1 MPWALPEAILWR
13 VSDHS
18 GGLLV
23 EWTPFYATMATAAA
37 TVIGLLFVAVQL
49 SAERIAGD
57 QSDRWWAI
65 AFSTF
70 YMFLTVFFLPLS
82 YLSPALKPHG
92 RAVLTLVLA
101 AIYVFRMAQ
110 TSFLIWHGMFRK
122 RGDRLWETFWNLLG
136 PVFVYILLGYDALR
150 TLLNNPYV
158 PMDDRIA
165 ILLTVLFAIALRNSW
180 HLVVEGV
187 FRKNT

>member
-1 MPWALPEAILWR
+1 M
-13 VSDHS
+13 
-18 GGLLV
+18 
-23 EWTPFYATMATAAA
+23 EWTPFYSTMATAAA

-92 RAVLTLVLA
+92 RAVLTLILRGNLCLSYGADVVLDLA
-101 AIYVFRMAQ
+101 RHVSEKRRSAMGDLLESSGAGVCLHPPGIRCFKDSSDQAIR
-110 TSFLIWHGMFRK
+110 SNG
-122 RGDRLWETFWNLLG
+122 
-136 PVFVYILLGYDALR
+136 
-150 TLLNNPYV
+150 
-158 PMDDRIA
+158 
-165 ILLTVLFAIALRNSW
+165 
-180 HLVVEGV
+180 
-187 FRKNT
+187 

>member
-1 MPWALPEAILWR
+1 
-13 VSDHS
+13 
-18 GGLLV
+18 V
-23 EWTPFYATMATAAA
+23 EWTPFYSTMATAAA

-70 YMFLTVFFLPLS
+70 YAFLTVFFLPLA
-82 YLSPALKPHG
+82 YLSPTLKPHG
-92 RAVLTLVLA
+92 HAVLTLILA
-101 AIYVFRMAQ
+101 VVYVFRMAQ
-110 TSFLIWHGMFRK
+110 TSLLIWHGMFRR

-136 PVFVYILLGYDALR
+136 PLIVYSLLGYDAAK
-150 TLLNNPYV
+150 TLLSGSSG
-158 PMDDRIA
+158 PMDDRIST
-165 ILLTVLFAIALRNSW
+165 LLVVLFAIALRNSW

-187 FRKNT
+187 FRKET